1 MKRWIAA
8 LSAIVLLFALCACG
22 KTQQPQTEP
31 SVSATEAPSEGRISE
46 KDSYFVHI
54 PENWCKME
62 YTDKGSTIRLF
73 NTRSAKDIEDDTEEI
88 MIEMA
93 SETSQSTDAEVQAL
107 LQKTTAHE
115 DEART
120 IDGYTFRC
128 VIYTHPEGRRYT
140 VLVGLVDGHV
150 TTVTLKGLYLD
161 RDKTAQSVVDSITFK

>member
-22 KTQQPQTEP
+22 NTQPQTEQP
-31 SVSATEAPSEGRISE
+31 VSTTEAPSEGRISE
-46 KDSYFVHI
+46 KDSFYVCI

-73 NTRSAKDIEDDTEEI
+73 NTRSAVDIEDDTEEI

-107 LQKTTAHE
+107 LQKTTAYE
-115 DEART
+115 DETRT
-120 IDGYTFRC
+120 IDGYEFRS

-140 VLVGLVDGHV
+140 VLIGLVDGHV

-161 RDKTAQSVVDSITFK
+161 KDETAQSVVDSITFK